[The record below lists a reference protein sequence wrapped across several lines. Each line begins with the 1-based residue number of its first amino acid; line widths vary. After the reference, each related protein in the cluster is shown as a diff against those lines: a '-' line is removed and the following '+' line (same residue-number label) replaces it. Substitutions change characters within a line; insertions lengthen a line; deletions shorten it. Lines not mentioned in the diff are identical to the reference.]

1 MASPTE
7 DDHFRPGILA
17 FQVSRADEALVHFQA
32 AIYTGL
38 VTTKSWLGFTLGKL
52 LLGDNRTAEASVGEV
67 LVREAC
73 SLRGLMIKGDLL
85 LDRNEQRQEM
95 WH

>member
-7 DDHFRPGILA
+7 DVHLRPGIVA
-17 FQVSRADEALVHFQA
+17 FRVSRADEALVHFQA
-32 AIYTGL
+32 AIDAGL
-38 VTTKSWLGFTLGKL
+38 ATTKSWLGFTLGKV

-85 LDRNEQRQEM
+85 LGRNEQRQAM